1 MRRDYL
7 LISQYFGNFQEHFKC
22 YCSLNS
28 FGIYLFTVTMET
40 PKTICEICSNL
51 TIKTPERRHWHHSI
65 VFIVN
70 FDHIP
75 HIVLV
80 FS

>member
-7 LISQYFGNFQEHFKC
+7 PVSQYFG
-22 YCSLNS
+22 
-28 FGIYLFTVTMET
+28 YLFTVTMET
-40 PKTICEICSNL
+40 PKTICEICSKL
-51 TIKTPERRHWHHSI
+51 TIKTSKRRHWHHSI

-80 FS
+80 FP

>member
-22 YCSLNS
+22 YCGLNS

-51 TIKTPERRHWHHSI
+51 TIKTPERRH
-65 VFIVN
+65 
-70 FDHIP
+70 
-75 HIVLV
+75 
-80 FS
+80 